1 MLFFLCSV
9 LRFVPSFLLN
19 KAHSIIHNRILS
31 YTQIDV
37 AAKLTQSFERFVI
50 QSSGLRTSVSDEDII
65 TREITTA

>member
-1 MLFFLCSV
+1 M

-31 YTQIDV
+31 YTQVDV

-50 QSSGLRTSVSDEDII
+50 QSSDLRTSVSDDDII
-65 TREITTA
+65 TREIATV